1 MMHKRL
7 NYHSGNRGG
16 SQENRMI
23 NDKYRTFLQALNY
36 SYQAATIERVS
47 DQKVCRALI
56 NPDKNTTN
64 YDDKILSVD
73 YAEGFKCGDIIKW
86 IGTNTYWILYL
97 QEHTEDAY
105 FRSGIRKCYPV
116 QLKWIHNNELFTS
129 YAYVRGPVETK
140 INNFQKG
147 AISLD
152 LPNWS
157 LEIYLPNTPE
167 HREKFKRYTRFM
179 FNDMAWEITVVDN
192 ISMDGVLQLIAL
204 ENYTNFITDD
214 KENNIADAF
223 EILPVVETTSID
235 EEIIQGKTFIKPQ
248 FAQTYT
254 ATIPGGSWKIKENN
268 RPVSLTES
276 DNELTLKWT
285 AMVSGQFTLVY
296 SVDGIDYEKTII
308 AESLF

>member
-1 MMHKRL
+1 MNKRL

-23 NDKYRTFLQALNY
+23 NDKYRAFCQALNY
-36 SYQAATIERVS
+36 SYQAATIQRVS
-47 DQKVCRALI
+47 DQKSCRALI
-56 NPDKNTTN
+56 NPDKNTSN

-97 QEHTEDAY
+97 QEYTEDAY
-105 FRSGIRKCYPV
+105 FRSAIRKCYPV
-116 QLKWIHNNELFTS
+116 ELKWVHDNTLFSS

-147 AISLD
+147 AINLD

-157 LEIYLPNTPE
+157 LEIYLPNTEE

-179 FNDMAWEITVVDN
+179 FNDMAWEVTVVDT
-192 ISMDGVLQLIAL
+192 ISMDGVIQLIAL
-204 ENYTNFITDD
+204 ENYTNNVTDD

-223 EILPVVETTSID
+223 EILPVVEETAAD
-235 EEIIQGKTFIKPQ
+235 EEVISGATFIKPQ

-254 ATIPGGSWKIKENN
+254 ANISGGSWSIKEKN
-268 RPVSLTES
+268 RPVSLAASGDKVTI
-276 DNELTLKWT
+276 TWT
-285 AMVSGQFTLVY
+285 GMVSGQFTLVY

>member
-1 MMHKRL
+1 MNKRL
-7 NYHSGNRGG
+7 DYHSGNRGG
-16 SQENRMI
+16 SQEDRMI
-23 NDKYRTFLQALNY
+23 NDKYRTFLQTLKY
-36 SYQAATIERVS
+36 SYQAATIQRVS
-47 DQKVCRALI
+47 DQKICRALI
-56 NPDKNTTN
+56 NPNKNTTN

-73 YAEGFKCGDIIKW
+73 YTEGLKCGDIIKW

-97 QEHTEDAY
+97 QELTEDAY

-116 QLKWIHNNELFTS
+116 ELKWIHNDQLFTS

-140 INNFQKG
+140 INNFQKKS
-147 AISLD
+147 ISLD

-192 ISMDGVLQLIAL
+192 ISIDGVLQLIAL
-204 ENYTNFITDD
+204 ENYTNFITDN
-214 KENNIADAF
+214 KEENIADTF
-223 EILPVVETTSID
+223 EILPIVEETTEVI
-235 EEIIQGKTFIKPQ
+235 EGNTFIKPQ

-254 ATIPGGSWKIKENN
+254 ATISGGSWSIKEVNC
-268 RPVSLTES
+268 PVSLQQS
-276 DNELTLKWT
+276 VDKVILTWT
-285 AMVSGQFTLVY
+285 AMVSGQCTLVY
-296 SVDGIDYEKTII
+296 SVDGIEYEKTII